1 MERDLGQDPDQ
12 EQQGRPGLP
21 EERLLTGEEEGRHR
35 QEKGEGLG
43 VFGLAERG
51 AREARSPRAE
61 WWYGASTLV
70 YKSSYGRE

>member
-1 MERDLGQDPDQ
+1 MVRDLGQGPDQ

-21 EERLLTGEEEGRHR
+21 EEHLPREEEEGHHR

-43 VFGLAERG
+43 GFGLAERG

-70 YKSSYGRE
+70 YKNSYGRE